1 MEKQKGQVL
10 SEKQW
15 ESFVSDVTAL
25 GEGAELENT
34 IWNEFVGYLS
44 TVYYSGKFWKFI
56 YLPFCLCVEWAG
68 CGGLYVG
75 YMC

>member
-15 ESFVSDVTAL
+15 ESFVSDVTTL

-34 IWNEFVGYLS
+34 I
-44 TVYYSGKFWKFI
+44 
-56 YLPFCLCVEWAG
+56 
-68 CGGLYVG
+68 
-75 YMC
+75 

>member
-25 GEGAELENT
+25 GEGAKLENT
-34 IWNEFVGYLS
+34 I
-44 TVYYSGKFWKFI
+44 
-56 YLPFCLCVEWAG
+56 
-68 CGGLYVG
+68 
-75 YMC
+75 